1 MTRTSIDVDNQD
13 TREAPK
19 SASGIFRQLGPGL
32 IIAASIVGSGE
43 LIATT
48 ITGAKAGVVLLWL
61 IILGCVIKVFTQIEI
76 GRFTLIGGLPTLS
89 SMDQVPGPRI
99 AGRGN
104 WLVWYW
110 FFMWMCSIGQLGG
123 IVGGVGQTMTLIM
136 PITQQG
142 RDYQEMSKVRSM
154 IEVDK
159 SLKTDPAKIETSRA
173 QLAQLM
179 EQYQSK
185 YPGLPGTEWSSLAKP
200 YDDRIWAV
208 PVTIVT
214 SILLILGRYSTVQTV
229 ATIFV
234 AIFTMVTVGTVVRL
248 EFMPEWRI
256 TSAELIHGLSF
267 QFPKVEGSVAMAFAA
282 MGIIGVG
289 AAELI
294 QYPYWCLEKGYARW
308 TGAYD
313 GSPEWFARARG
324 WMRVMRW
331 DAWASMVIYTLAT
344 IAFYLL
350 GVAILYKTGLV
361 PEENQLIQ
369 TLAIMYE
376 PVFSSWA
383 VPVFLLGAFA
393 VLYSTF
399 FVANASHALTFT
411 DGLAVIGAIENEPT
425 TRRRMIK
432 ILCGLFPFLCLI
444 VYCFF
449 PQPILLVM
457 ISGMAQALMLP
468 MLFAAAVYFRYKRCF
483 PELKPGALWDTGFW
497 LSGIVLL
504 MIGLGSLWI
513 NFNKLMAFLGV
524 S

>member
-1 MTRTSIDVDNQD
+1 MTRSSVDVDNRE
-13 TREAPK
+13 TRDAPK
-19 SASGIFRQLGPGL
+19 SAIGIFRQLGPGL

-48 ITGAKAGVVLLWL
+48 ITGAKAGIVLLWL
-61 IILGCVIKVFTQIEI
+61 IILGCIIKVFAQIEI
-76 GRFTLIGGLPTLS
+76 GRFTLIGGMPTLS

-110 FFMWMCSIGQLGG
+110 FFMWLCSIGQLGG

-136 PITQQG
+136 PVTQQG

-159 SLKTDPAKIETSRA
+159 SLKVDASKIETSQI
-173 QLAQLM
+173 QLARLTD
-179 EQYQSK
+179 QYRSK
-185 YPGLPGTEWSSLAKP
+185 YPGSPGKEWSSLAKP
-200 YDDRIWAV
+200 YDDRLWAV
-208 PVTIVT
+208 PITIIT

-234 AIFTMVTVGTVVRL
+234 AIFTMVTVGTVITL

-256 TSAELIHGLSF
+256 TSAEILHGLSF
-267 QFPKVEGSVAMAFAA
+267 QFPEVPGSVAMAFAA

-308 TGAYD
+308 TGTYD
-313 GSPEWFARARG
+313 GSPEWFERARG
-324 WMRVMRW
+324 WMCVMRW

-361 PEENQLIQ
+361 PEESQLIQ
-369 TLAIMYE
+369 TLAVMYE

-411 DGLAVIGAIENEPT
+411 DGLAVVGLIKNEPV
-425 TRRRMIK
+425 TRRTMIK
-432 ILCGLFPFLCLI
+432 LLSGLFPFLCLV

-449 PQPILLVM
+449 PKPILLVM
-457 ISGMAQALMLP
+457 ISGMAQAIMLP
-468 MLFAAAVYFRYKRCF
+468 MLFAAAVYFRYWRCF
-483 PELKPGALWDTGFW
+483 AELKPGALWDVGLW

-504 MIGLGSLWI
+504 MIGIGSLWI
-513 NFNKLMAFLGV
+513 NFNNLMTFLTG